1 MARIHEKM
9 KRQMFWNGFIR
20 LFNEEYMTIT
30 LACMI
35 KAYTLDFSNYYE
47 AFLSAIALLGMVLSI
62 VFPLIVTKFL
72 WRLHAMDPDIMRVDT
87 FKFKWGELTQELQV
101 KDRMSLIFTLYFMF
115 RRLFI
120 VFIIVGMPRISWF
133 QVQVIIN
140 LNTASILY

>member
-1 MARIHEKM
+1 
-9 KRQMFWNGFIR
+9 MFWNGFIR

-47 AFLSAIALLGMVLSI
+47 TFLSIIALLGMALAI
-62 VFPLIVTKFL
+62 AFPLIVTKFL
-72 WRLHAMDPDIMRVDT
+72 WRLHAQDPHIMRDDT
-87 FKFKWGELTQELQV
+87 FKSKWGELTQELQV
-101 KDRMSLIFTLYFMF
+101 NDRMALLFTLYFMS